1 MRWLV
6 WFVVISESAFASSVL
21 LVPADDKSRPAA
33 EAMVETIS
41 AEKLVA
47 KMAPAGSPAVKCLAT
62 PETRDTC
69 LAVMEEKAKV
79 TGIFIVNAAM
89 KGAKGTVTIELFANG
104 AVVKKETAKVAKA
117 KLKKDLKKPVLSL
130 LKAIPADQPAPV
142 IAAAV
147 TPVVVD
153 TPTAEPAPVVDE
165 PKKEAPV
172 LTPKTEAA
180 PVAAV
185 DVKTEVPPAPKPKV
199 AAWVMT
205 GVTAAAIGVGATFGA
220 LGMTKRSQLE
230 RAPDGVS
237 PYSYSQALALQQEAN
252 RDLTIATGVGI
263 GAGVSFVVTAIL
275 WGVE

>member
-6 WFVVISESAFASSVL
+6 GLVVISQSAFASSVL

-33 EAMVETIS
+33 EAMVDTIS

-47 KMAPAGSPAVKCLAT
+47 KMAPSGSPAVKCLAT
-62 PETRDTC
+62 PETRDAC

-79 TGIFIVNAAM
+79 TGIFIVTAAM
-89 KGAKGTVTIELFANG
+89 KGAKGTVTVELFANG
-104 AVVKKETAKVAKA
+104 AVVKRETAKVGKA

-130 LKAIPADQPAPV
+130 LKLIPADQPTP
-142 IAAAV
+142 AV
-147 TPVVVD
+147 APVVVD
-153 TPTAEPAPVVDE
+153 PPTNDPEPVVADA
-165 PKKEAPV
+165 PTKEAPV
-172 LTPKTEAA
+172 LTPTTEA
-180 PVAAV
+180 PMAAV
-185 DVKTEVPPAPKPKV
+185 DVKTEVPKAPKPKV

-220 LGMTKRSQLE
+220 LGMTKRSALE

-237 PYSYSQALALQQEAN
+237 PYSYSQALAMQQEAN
-252 RDLTIATGVGI
+252 RDITIATGVGI
-263 GAGVSFVVTAIL
+263 GAGVSFVITAIL